1 MSVLV
6 FGSLNLDLVTYADK
20 LPAIGET
27 IVGEKLLKFPGG
39 KGLNQAIAARRA
51 GSEVLMVGSIGNDA
65 DGDYLFD
72 ILKSE
77 NIDPKFITKTSEQT
91 GIAVIEVS
99 KSAENRIIIIA
110 GANSKTRFSNEVLT
124 SSPSVT
130 VSLAQLE
137 TPIAEVAKFIHE
149 SKAAGKITM
158 LNPAPIQKLD
168 QQLLQD
174 TDYLIANETEASFL
188 VGSAVEHLSKDEA
201 VTIARQLQKNGSK
214 KVIITLGEQGSV
226 YLDQEKE
233 LFTPANKV
241 KAVDTTAAGDAFC
254 GAFATAISEN
264 KPVEYALKFASAA
277 GGLAA
282 TKAGAVPSLPTQQE
296 ILSMITSLD

>member
-149 SKAAGKITM
+149 SKAARKITI

-188 VGSAVEHLSKDEA
+188 IGSAVEHLSKDEA

-233 LFTPANKV
+233 LFTPAYKV

>member
-65 DGDYLFD
+65 DGDYLFN

-149 SKAAGKITM
+149 SKAAGKITI

-188 VGSAVEHLSKDEA
+188 IGSAVEHLSKDEA
-201 VTIARQLQKNGSK
+201 MTIARQLQKNGSK

-233 LFTPANKV
+233 LFTPAYKV

-296 ILSMITSLD
+296 ILSMFTSLD

>member
-51 GSEVLMVGSIGNDA
+51 GSEVLMVGSIGNDL
-65 DGDYLFD
+65 DGNFLFD

-77 NIDPKFITKTSEQT
+77 NINHKFITKTSEQT

-99 KSAENRIIIIA
+99 KSGENRIIIIA
-110 GANSKTRFSNEVLT
+110 GANSKTKFSDEVLT
-124 SSPSVT
+124 SSPLVT

-137 TPIAEVAKFIHE
+137 TPIIEVAKFIQK
-149 SKAAGKITM
+149 SKATGKITI

-168 QQLLQD
+168 EALLQD
-174 TDYLIANETEASFL
+174 TDYLIANEIEASFL
-188 VGSAVEHLSKDEA
+188 VGKAVEHLSKDEA
-201 VTIARQLQKNGSK
+201 VIIAKLRCSK
-214 KVIITLGEQGSV
+214 TSVITSVMRSSELSSMPFMVLITSALG
-226 YLDQEKE
+226 
-233 LFTPANKV
+233 ANKLFHSV
-241 KAVDTTAAGDAFC
+241 RA
-254 GAFATAISEN
+254 S
-264 KPVEYALKFASAA
+264 LKFWAGIAKTIIDEWLNASVIWSVA
-277 GGLAA
+277 
-282 TKAGAVPSLPTQQE
+282 
-296 ILSMITSLD
+296 LSWLGKTCSPKYFLLV

>member
-137 TPIAEVAKFIHE
+137 TPIAEVAKFVHE
-149 SKAAGKITM
+149 SKAARKITI

-188 VGSAVEHLSKDEA
+188 IGRAVEHLSKDEA

-226 YLDQEKE
+226 YLDQDKE
-233 LFTPANKV
+233 LFTPAYKV

-296 ILSMITSLD
+296 ILSMFTSLD

>member
-188 VGSAVEHLSKDEA
+188 IGSAVEHLSKDEA
-201 VTIARQLQKNGSK
+201 MTIARQLQKNGSK

-233 LFTPANKV
+233 LFTPAYKV

-296 ILSMITSLD
+296 ILSMFTSLD

>member
-65 DGDYLFD
+65 DGDYLFN

-149 SKAAGKITM
+149 SKAAGKITI

-188 VGSAVEHLSKDEA
+188 IGSAVEHLSKDEA
-201 VTIARQLQKNGSK
+201 VTIARQLQKNGLK

-233 LFTPANKV
+233 LFIPAYKV

>member
-149 SKAAGKITM
+149 SKAAGKITI

-188 VGSAVEHLSKDEA
+188 IGSAVEHLSKDEA
-201 VTIARQLQKNGSK
+201 MTIARQLQKNGSK

-233 LFTPANKV
+233 LFTPAYKV

-264 KPVEYALKFASAA
+264 KPVEYAVKFASAA

>member
-149 SKAAGKITM
+149 SKAAGKITI

-188 VGSAVEHLSKDEA
+188 IGSAVEHLSKDEA

-214 KVIITLGEQGSV
+214 KVIITLVEHGSV

-233 LFTPANKV
+233 LFTPAYKV

-296 ILSMITSLD
+296 ILSMFTSLD

>member
-65 DGDYLFD
+65 DGDYLFN

-149 SKAAGKITM
+149 SKAAGKITI

-188 VGSAVEHLSKDEA
+188 IGSAVEHLSKDEA

-233 LFTPANKV
+233 LFTPAYKV

-296 ILSMITSLD
+296 ILSMFTSLD

>member
-65 DGDYLFD
+65 DGDYLFN

-149 SKAAGKITM
+149 SKAAGKITI

-188 VGSAVEHLSKDEA
+188 VGSAVEHLSQDEA

-233 LFTPANKV
+233 LFTPAYKV

-282 TKAGAVPSLPTQQE
+282 TKAGAVPSLPSQQE

>member
-124 SSPSVT
+124 SSPSVN

-137 TPIAEVAKFIHE
+137 TPIAEVAKFVHE
-149 SKAAGKITM
+149 SKAARKITI

-188 VGSAVEHLSKDEA
+188 IGSAVEHLSKDEA

-233 LFTPANKV
+233 LFTPAYKV

-296 ILSMITSLD
+296 ILSMFTSLD

>member
-124 SSPSVT
+124 SSPSVN

-149 SKAAGKITM
+149 SKAAGKITI

-188 VGSAVEHLSKDEA
+188 IGSAVEHLSKDEA
-201 VTIARQLQKNGSK
+201 MTIARQLQKNGSK

-233 LFTPANKV
+233 LFTPAYKV

-264 KPVEYALKFASAA
+264 KPVEYAVKFASAA

-296 ILSMITSLD
+296 ILSMFTSLD

>member
-1 MSVLV
+1 MTVLV

-27 IVGEKLLKFPGG
+27 IIGEKLLRFPGG

-51 GSEVLMVGSIGNDA
+51 GAEVLMVGSIGNDS

-77 NIDPKFITKTSEQT
+77 SIGSKFITKTAEQT

-99 KSAENRIIIIA
+99 KSGENRIIIIA
-110 GANSKTRFSNEVLT
+110 GANSKTRFLDEILT

-130 VSLAQLE
+130 VALAQLE
-137 TPIAEVAKFIHE
+137 TPIDEVAKFIHK
-149 SKAAGKITM
+149 SKAAGKITI

-168 QQLLQD
+168 EHLLED

-188 VGSAVEHLSKDEA
+188 VGNSVETLSKDEA
-201 VTIARQLQKNGSK
+201 NAIA
-214 KVIITLGEQGSV
+214 QGSI
-226 YLDQEKE
+226 YLDHEKS
-233 LFTPANKV
+233 LFIPAHKV
-241 KAVDTTAAGDAFC
+241 NAVDTTAAGDAFC
-254 GAFATAISEN
+254 GAFATAISQGR
-264 KPVEYALKFASAA
+264 PIEYALDFASAA

-282 TKAGAVPSLPTQQE
+282 TKAGAVPSIPSQQQ

>member
-51 GSEVLMVGSIGNDA
+51 GSEVLMVGSIGNDL
-65 DGDYLFD
+65 DGDFLFD

-77 NIDPKFITKTSEQT
+77 NIYHKFITKTSEQT

-130 VSLAQLE
+130 VCLAQLE
-137 TPIAEVAKFIHE
+137 TPIAEVARFIHE
-149 SKAAGKITM
+149 SKAAGKITI

-168 QQLLQD
+168 QQLLQN

-188 VGSAVEHLSKDEA
+188 VSSAVEHLSKEEA
-201 VTIARQLQKNGSK
+201 VTIARQLQKRGAK
-214 KVIITLGEQGSV
+214 KVIITLGDQGSV

-233 LFTPANKV
+233 LFTPAYKI

-282 TKAGAVPSLPTQQE
+282 TKAGAVPSLPSQQE

>member
-6 FGSLNLDLVTYADK
+6 FGSLNLDLVTYADR
-20 LPAIGET
+20 LPAVGET
-27 IVGEKLLKFPGG
+27 LVGEKLLKFPGG

-65 DGDYLFD
+65 DGDFLFD
-72 ILKSE
+72 ILKNE
-77 NIDPKFITKTSEQT
+77 NIDPKFVTKTTEQT

-110 GANSKTRFSNEVLT
+110 GANSKTRFSDDVLT

-137 TPIAEVAKFIHE
+137 TPITEVATFIYK
-149 SKAAGKITM
+149 SKAAGKITI

-168 QQLLQD
+168 QQLLQN
-174 TDYLIANETEASFL
+174 TDFLIANETEASFL

-233 LFTPANKV
+233 LFTPAYKV

-296 ILSMITSLD
+296 ILSMFTSLD

>member
-65 DGDYLFD
+65 DGDYLFN

-149 SKAAGKITM
+149 SKAAGKITI

-188 VGSAVEHLSKDEA
+188 IGSAVEHLSKDEA
-201 VTIARQLQKNGSK
+201 VTIARQLQNNGSK

-233 LFTPANKV
+233 LFIPAYKV

>member
-124 SSPSVT
+124 SSPSVN

-149 SKAAGKITM
+149 SKAAGKITI

-188 VGSAVEHLSKDEA
+188 IGSAVEHLSKDEA
-201 VTIARQLQKNGSK
+201 LTIARQLQKNGSK

-296 ILSMITSLD
+296 ILSMFTSLD

>member
-65 DGDYLFD
+65 DGDYLFN

-149 SKAAGKITM
+149 SKEAGKITI

-188 VGSAVEHLSKDEA
+188 IGSAVEHLSKDEA

-233 LFTPANKV
+233 LFTPAYKV

>member
-65 DGDYLFD
+65 DGDYLFN

-149 SKAAGKITM
+149 SKAAGKITI
-158 LNPAPIQKLD
+158 LNPAPIQKLG

-188 VGSAVEHLSKDEA
+188 VGRAVEYLSKDEA
-201 VTIARQLQKNGSK
+201 VTIARQLQKNGLK

-233 LFTPANKV
+233 LFTPAYKV

>member
-51 GSEVLMVGSIGNDA
+51 GSEVLMVGSIGNDL
-65 DGDYLFD
+65 DGDFLFD

-77 NIDPKFITKTSEQT
+77 SIDHKFITKTAEQT

-110 GANSKTRFSNEVLT
+110 GANAKTRFSNEVLT
-124 SSPSVT
+124 ISHSVT

-174 TDYLIANETEASFL
+174 TDFLIANETEASFL

-201 VTIARQLQKNGSK
+201 VRIARQLQKNGSK

-233 LFTPANKV
+233 LFTPAYKV

-264 KPVEYALKFASAA
+264 KPVEYSLKFASAA
-277 GGLAA
+277 GALAA
-282 TKAGAVPSLPTQQE
+282 TKAGAVPSLPTQHE

>member
-149 SKAAGKITM
+149 SKAAGKITI

-188 VGSAVEHLSKDEA
+188 IGSAVEYLSKDEA

-233 LFTPANKV
+233 LFTPAYKV

>member
-149 SKAAGKITM
+149 SKAAGKITI

-168 QQLLQD
+168 QQLVQD

-188 VGSAVEHLSKDEA
+188 IGSAVEHLSKDEA
-201 VTIARQLQKNGSK
+201 MTIARQLQKNGSK

-233 LFTPANKV
+233 LFTPAYKV

-264 KPVEYALKFASAA
+264 KPVEYAVKFASAA

-296 ILSMITSLD
+296 ILSMFTSLD

>member
-137 TPIAEVAKFIHE
+137 TPVAEVAKFIHE
-149 SKAAGKITM
+149 SKAAGKITI

-188 VGSAVEHLSKDEA
+188 IGSAVEHLSKDEA
-201 VTIARQLQKNGSK
+201 MTIARQLQKNGSK

-233 LFTPANKV
+233 LFTPAYKV

-296 ILSMITSLD
+296 ILSMFTSLD

>member
-1 MSVLV
+1 
-6 FGSLNLDLVTYADK
+6 
-20 LPAIGET
+20 
-27 IVGEKLLKFPGG
+27 
-39 KGLNQAIAARRA
+39 
-51 GSEVLMVGSIGNDA
+51 MVGSIGNDA

-149 SKAAGKITM
+149 SKAAGKITI

-188 VGSAVEHLSKDEA
+188 IGSAVEHLSKDEA

-233 LFTPANKV
+233 LFTPAYKV

-296 ILSMITSLD
+296 ILSMFTSLD

>member
-27 IVGEKLLKFPGG
+27 VVGEKLLKFPGG
-39 KGLNQAIAARRA
+39 KGFNQAIAARRA
-51 GSEVLMVGSIGNDA
+51 GAEVLMVGSIGNDL
-65 DGDYLFD
+65 DGDFLFD

-77 NIDPKFITKTSEQT
+77 NIDHKFITKTSEQT

-130 VSLAQLE
+130 VCLAQLE
-137 TPIAEVAKFIHE
+137 TPIAEVARFIHE
-149 SKAAGKITM
+149 SKAAGKITI

-188 VGSAVEHLSKDEA
+188 VSSAVEHLSKEEA
-201 VTIARQLQKNGSK
+201 VTIARQLQKRGAK
-214 KVIITLGEQGSV
+214 KVIITLGDQGSV
-226 YLDQEKE
+226 
-233 LFTPANKV
+233 
-241 KAVDTTAAGDAFC
+241 
-254 GAFATAISEN
+254 
-264 KPVEYALKFASAA
+264 
-277 GGLAA
+277 
-282 TKAGAVPSLPTQQE
+282 
-296 ILSMITSLD
+296 

>member
-65 DGDYLFD
+65 DGDYLFN

-137 TPIAEVAKFIHE
+137 TPISEVAKFIHE
-149 SKAAGKITM
+149 SKAAGKITI

-188 VGSAVEHLSKDEA
+188 IGSAVEHLSKDEA
-201 VTIARQLQKNGSK
+201 LTIARQLQKNGSK

-233 LFTPANKV
+233 LFTPAYKV
-241 KAVDTTAAGDAFC
+241 NAVDTTAAGDAFC

-296 ILSMITSLD
+296 ILSMFTSLD

>member
-51 GSEVLMVGSIGNDA
+51 GSDVLMVGSIGNDA
-65 DGDYLFD
+65 DGDYLFN

-124 SSPSVT
+124 SSPLVT

-149 SKAAGKITM
+149 SKAAGKITI

-188 VGSAVEHLSKDEA
+188 VGRAVEYLSKDEA
-201 VTIARQLQKNGSK
+201 VTIARQLQKNGLK

-233 LFTPANKV
+233 LFTPAYKV

>member
-65 DGDYLFD
+65 DGDYLFN

-137 TPIAEVAKFIHE
+137 TPISEVAKFIHE
-149 SKAAGKITM
+149 SKAAGKITI

-188 VGSAVEHLSKDEA
+188 IGSAVEHLSKDEA
-201 VTIARQLQKNGSK
+201 VSIARQLQKNGSK

-233 LFTPANKV
+233 LFTPAYKV

>member
-130 VSLAQLE
+130 DSLAQLE

-149 SKAAGKITM
+149 SKAAGKITI

-188 VGSAVEHLSKDEA
+188 IGSAVEHLSKDEA

-233 LFTPANKV
+233 LFTPAYKV

-296 ILSMITSLD
+296 ILSMFTSLD

>member
-1 MSVLV
+1 MTVLV
-6 FGSLNLDLVTYADK
+6 FGSLNLDLVAYADK
-20 LPAIGET
+20 LPALGQT
-27 IVGEKLLKFPGG
+27 VTGDKLLRFPGG
-39 KGLNQAIAARRA
+39 KGLNQAIAAKRSGA
-51 GSEVLMVGSIGNDA
+51 EVLMVGSIGNDL
-65 DGDYLFD
+65 DGDFLFD

-110 GANSKTRFSNEVLT
+110 GANSKTKFSNEVLT

-149 SKAAGKITM
+149 SKVAGKITI

-188 VGSAVEHLSKDEA
+188 GGSAVEHLSKDEA

-233 LFTPANKV
+233 LFTPAYKV
-241 KAVDTTAAGDAFC
+241 KAVDTTAAGDAFL
-254 GAFATAISEN
+254 TAQLLI
-264 KPVEYALKFASAA
+264 KLLAIAKKKGITTA
-277 GGLAA
+277 GKL
-282 TKAGAVPSLPTQQE
+282 LR
-296 ILSMITSLD
+296 

>member
-65 DGDYLFD
+65 DGDYLFN

-149 SKAAGKITM
+149 SKAAGKITI

-188 VGSAVEHLSKDEA
+188 IGSAVEHLSKDEA

-214 KVIITLGEQGSV
+214 KVIITLGEQGSI

-233 LFTPANKV
+233 LFTPAYKV

>member
-65 DGDYLFD
+65 DGDYLFN

-149 SKAAGKITM
+149 SKAAGKITI

-188 VGSAVEHLSKDEA
+188 IGSAVEHLSQDEA

-233 LFTPANKV
+233 LFTPAYKV

-282 TKAGAVPSLPTQQE
+282 TKAGAVPSLPSQQE

>member
-124 SSPSVT
+124 SSPSVA

-149 SKAAGKITM
+149 SKAAGKITI

-188 VGSAVEHLSKDEA
+188 IGSAVEHLSKDEA
-201 VTIARQLQKNGSK
+201 LTIARQLQKNGSK

-233 LFTPANKV
+233 LFTPAYKV

-296 ILSMITSLD
+296 ILSMFTSLD

>member
-130 VSLAQLE
+130 VSLTQLE
-137 TPIAEVAKFIHE
+137 TPIAEVAKFVHE
-149 SKAAGKITM
+149 SKAARKITI

-188 VGSAVEHLSKDEA
+188 IGRAVEHLSKDEA

-226 YLDQEKE
+226 YLDQDKE
-233 LFTPANKV
+233 LFTPAYKV

-296 ILSMITSLD
+296 ILSMFTSLD

>member
-124 SSPSVT
+124 SSPSVN

-149 SKAAGKITM
+149 SKAAGKITI

-233 LFTPANKV
+233 LFTPAYKV

-296 ILSMITSLD
+296 ILSMFTSLD

>member
-110 GANSKTRFSNEVLT
+110 GANSKTRFSNKVLT

-188 VGSAVEHLSKDEA
+188 IGSAVEHLSKDEA

-233 LFTPANKV
+233 LFTPAYKV

-296 ILSMITSLD
+296 ILSMFTSLD

>member
-149 SKAAGKITM
+149 SKAAGKITI

-188 VGSAVEHLSKDEA
+188 IGSAVEHLSKDEA
-201 VTIARQLQKNGSK
+201 LTIARQLQKNGSK

-233 LFTPANKV
+233 LFTPAYKV

-277 GGLAA
+277 GALAA

-296 ILSMITSLD
+296 ILSMFTSLD

>member
-65 DGDYLFD
+65 DGDYLFN

-233 LFTPANKV
+233 LFTPAYKV